1 MKSILSTIILFF
13 ATVLLCLAKDYTEAG
28 DSAYMNDDFPRAISL
43 YEQALKENG
52 TSSTLYYNLGN
63 AYYRDGNYGKSI
75 LNYNRALK
83 LNPSNSDARTNLD
96 FVNSK
101 IVDKPND
108 NSTLT
113 EKIGNNVVTYLEADL
128 WAWITLGVFLMF
140 ICCVAGYIFCNGIML
155 RKTFFFGGLVL
166 LVLTI
171 SGIIISVNAASRVT
185 ADNQAIITASS
196 VQLGTSPRVPKNKAE
211 EAFLL
216 HEGTQVEIVDSLS
229 TTTDNVQEKWY
240 EVKVD
245 SEHRAWINAKDVERI

>member
-1 MKSILSTIILFF
+1 MKKIFSTIILFL
-13 ATVLLCLAKDYTEAG
+13 ATVLLCLANDYTEAA

-52 TSSTLYYNLGN
+52 SSSTLFYNLGN
-63 AYYRDGNYGKSI
+63 AYYRDGNYGKAI

-83 LNPSNSDARTNLD
+83 LDPSNSDARTNLD

-113 EKIGNNVVTYLEADL
+113 EKIGNNVVTYLQADL

-155 RKTFFFGGLVL
+155 RKAFFFGGIVL
-166 LVLTI
+166 FILTV
-171 SGIIISVNAASRVT
+171 SGIFISVNAASRVT
-185 ADNQAIITASS
+185 ADNQAIITVSS
-196 VQLGTSPRVPKNKAE
+196 VQLGTSPRVPKTKAE

-229 TTTDNVQEKWY
+229 TTTDSIHEKWY

-245 SEHRAWINAKDVERI
+245 SEHRAWINAKDVDRI